1 MNLVIVESPAKCQK
15 IQGFLGAGWQVIAS
29 LGHIRALKQDLTAIG
44 LTNNFE
50 PSYEWIKEKA
60 KTIAQLKD
68 AAKGAK
74 QVYLCSDADREGHSI
89 AYSVCL
95 LLKLDPKT
103 ALRATFT
110 EITETAIK
118 HAIANPTQLDMNQV
132 HAQQARA
139 MLDMMIGF
147 TISPLLWK
155 HVAASLSAGRCQ
167 TPALRLVMEREQQI
181 ENFRSES
188 SWVLSMECNRS
199 RFIMDDE
206 LEDEE
211 SAVNYL
217 EQVHPQPIAT
227 VVQTSIRPWMESA
240 PPPLITSTFQQQASA
255 LYSINPKNAMKI
267 AQKLYEAGHITYM
280 RTDKAV
286 LSEEATANA
295 STWVKENYGEEYVQ
309 TNAMEAP
316 PKKAKNAKGAPKDGA
331 PKDGAPKDGAPK
343 AQSEATP
350 LKGQEAHEAI
360 RPTHVEQ
367 VEIEGD
373 AYEKKLYKL
382 IWQRAVQSVMSAAK
396 GETCRVQVQVK
407 DDEFLW
413 TSTEKRTIFDGWK
426 RAGAIKN
433 IDLEDEKEDT
443 TQLQWKYVSSLE
455 VGDEV
460 KWAHMTAEPK
470 ETKAHG
476 RFTEATLVRELE
488 HHGMGRPSTFASLL
502 STIQERGYV
511 EQKDIPGTNVLLT
524 EYSICPAQWP
534 ATKTQTKK
542 KVGAEKNKLVPT
554 ELGRSVLRFL
564 LQHFDDLFAYGFT
577 ATVEAQLDHVAQGL
591 TPWKQVLQDMWSL
604 YKERYQTLS
613 TTSATTVNNKV
624 KEFAVPNT
632 GLIKAVQSKKG
643 PLLLSEGKIKEDT
656 VFYGWPS
663 GIAFE
668 DMTAD
673 IAATFIQLKQSE
685 KDGSIIG
692 EYEGESIVKKT
703 GKFGTYI
710 QCGTVSIPYQEEAV
724 EKIIEKLAA
733 KKEVKQGEVTFKE
746 YVIRTGQYGPYI
758 MKTSLKKPQFV
769 SLPKGVNPTTL
780 TEKEVEAL
788 YKLGLEAKKSWKK
801 EKKI

>member
-29 LGHIRALKQDLTAIG
+29 LGHIRALQHDLKAIG
-44 LTNNFE
+44 IDSNFE
-50 PSYEWIKEKA
+50 PSYEWIKEKS
-60 KTIAQLKD
+60 KTIAQLKE
-68 AAKGAK
+68 AAKGVK
-74 QVYLCSDADREGHSI
+74 QVYLCGDKDREGEAIS
-89 AYSVCL
+89 YSVCL

-118 HAIANPTQLDMNQV
+118 HAIANPTHLDMNQV

-155 HVAASLSAGRCQ
+155 HVAISRSAKGLSAGRCQ

-188 SWVLSMECNRS
+188 SWTVLFEKKYAKNREDAQPV
-199 RFIMDDE
+199 RFVMDDE

-217 EQVHPQPIAT
+217 EQVHQQPIAI
-227 VVQTSIRPWMESA
+227 VQNTSIRPWSESA
-240 PPPLITSTFQQQASA
+240 PLPLITSTFQQQASA
-255 LYSINPKNAMKI
+255 LYNINPKNAMKI

-286 LSEEATANA
+286 LSEEAITNA

-309 TNAMEAP
+309 TNAIEAP
-316 PKKAKNAKGAPKDGA
+316 PKKEKKVKGQPKDAAPKDA
-331 PKDGAPKDGAPK
+331 APK
-343 AQSEATP
+343 A
-350 LKGQEAHEAI
+350 QEAHEAI

-367 VEIEGD
+367 VEIEGEP
-373 AYEKKLYKL
+373 YEKKLYKL
-382 IWQRAVQSVMSAAK
+382 IWQRTVQSVMSAAK
-396 GETCRVQVQVK
+396 GETCRVQVQLK
-407 DDEFLW
+407 EDEFLW
-413 TSTEKRTIFDGWK
+413 TSTVKRTTFDGWK

-443 TQLQWKYVSSLE
+443 TQTQWKYISTLTI
-455 VGDEV
+455 GDEV
-460 KWAHMTAEPK
+460 KWTHMMAEPK

-502 STIQERGYV
+502 ATIQERGYV
-511 EQKDIPGTNVLLT
+511 EQKDIPGTNVLRT

-534 ATKTQTKK
+534 ATKTQSNK

-591 TPWKQVLQDMWSL
+591 IPWKQVLQDMWRL
-604 YKERYQTLS
+604 YKDRYQSLS
-613 TTSATTVNNKV
+613 STSATITNNV
-624 KEFAVPNT
+624 KEFAAPS

-643 PLLLSEGKIKEDT
+643 PLLLSEGKTKEDT
-656 VFYGWPS
+656 VFYGWPT
-663 GIAFE
+663 GTLFE
-668 DMTAD
+668 DMTD
-673 IAATFIQLKQSE
+673 EIAIAFIRLKQSE
-685 KDGSIIG
+685 KDGSVIG
-692 EYEGESIVKKT
+692 EYEGEPIVKKT
-703 GKFGTYI
+703 GKFGVYI
-710 QCGTVSIPYQEEAV
+710 QCGTVSIPYQEEEV
-724 EKIIEKLAA
+724 EKTMEKIAA
-733 KKEVKQGEVTFKE
+733 KKEVKQSEVTFKE
-746 YVIRTGQYGPYI
+746 YIIRTGQYGPYI

-769 SLPKGVNPTTL
+769 SLPKGVNPVTL

-788 YKLGLEAKKSWKK
+788 YKLGMETKKSWKK

>member
-1 MNLVIVESPAKCQK
+1 
-15 IQGFLGAGWQVIAS
+15 
-29 LGHIRALKQDLTAIG
+29 
-44 LTNNFE
+44 
-50 PSYEWIKEKA
+50 
-60 KTIAQLKD
+60 
-68 AAKGAK
+68 
-74 QVYLCSDADREGHSI
+74 
-89 AYSVCL
+89 
-95 LLKLDPKT
+95 
-103 ALRATFT
+103 
-110 EITETAIK
+110 
-118 HAIANPTQLDMNQV
+118 
-132 HAQQARA
+132 
-139 MLDMMIGF
+139 
-147 TISPLLWK
+147 
-155 HVAASLSAGRCQ
+155 
-167 TPALRLVMEREQQI
+167 
-181 ENFRSES
+181 
-188 SWVLSMECNRS
+188 
-199 RFIMDDE
+199 
-206 LEDEE
+206 
-211 SAVNYL
+211 
-217 EQVHPQPIAT
+217 
-227 VVQTSIRPWMESA
+227 
-240 PPPLITSTFQQQASA
+240 
-255 LYSINPKNAMKI
+255 
-267 AQKLYEAGHITYM
+267 
-280 RTDKAV
+280 
-286 LSEEATANA
+286 
-295 STWVKENYGEEYVQ
+295 
-309 TNAMEAP
+309 MEAP
-316 PKKAKNAKGAPKDGA
+316 PKKAKKAKGGPKDGG
-331 PKDGAPKDGAPK
+331 PKDGGPKDGGPKDAAPK

-373 AYEKKLYKL
+373 PYEKKLYKL

-396 GETCRVQVQVK
+396 GEIARVQVQVK

-433 IDLEDEKEDT
+433 IDLNDEKEDT
-443 TQLQWKYVSSLE
+443 THTHTQSQWKYVSSLE

-460 KWAHMTAEPK
+460 KWTHMTAEPK
-470 ETKAHG
+470 ETKAQG

-613 TTSATTVNNKV
+613 STSVTIATNKV
-624 KEFAVPNT
+624 KEFAIPNK

-643 PLLLSEGKIKEDT
+643 PLLLSEGKTKEDT

-685 KDGSIIG
+685 KEGSIIG

>member
-15 IQGFLGAGWQVIAS
+15 IQGFLGAGWRVIAS

-44 LTNNFE
+44 LTTNFE

-60 KTIAQLKD
+60 KTIAQLKE

-74 QVYLCSDADREGHSI
+74 QVYLAADRDREGEAI

-188 SWVLSMECNRS
+188 SWVLSLECNRS

-286 LSEEATANA
+286 LSEEATMNA

-316 PKKAKNAKGAPKDGA
+316 PKKAKKAKGP
-331 PKDGAPKDGAPK
+331 PKDGAPK

-373 AYEKKLYKL
+373 PYEKKLYKL

-396 GETCRVQVQVK
+396 GEIARVQVQVK

-433 IDLEDEKEDT
+433 IDLNGNENDNDEKEDT
-443 TQLQWKYVSSLE
+443 SQTQSQWKYVSSLE

-460 KWAHMTAEPK
+460 KWTHMTAEPK
-470 ETKAHG
+470 ETKAQG

-502 STIQERGYV
+502 YTIQERGYV
-511 EQKDIPGTNVLLT
+511 EHKDIPGTNVLLT

-613 TTSATTVNNKV
+613 STSVTIATNKV
-624 KEFAVPNT
+624 KEFIIPNK

-643 PLLLSEGKIKEDT
+643 PLLLSEGKTKEDT

-668 DMTAD
+668 DMTEA

>member
-60 KTIAQLKD
+60 KTIAQLKE

-74 QVYLCSDADREGHSI
+74 QVYLAADRDREGEQI

-118 HAIANPTQLDMNQV
+118 HAIANPTNLDMNQV

-167 TPALRLVMEREQQI
+167 TPALRLVMEREKQI

-188 SWVLSMECNRS
+188 SWILNLESNRS

-217 EQVHPQPIAT
+217 EQVHQQPIAI
-227 VVQTSIRPWMESA
+227 VQNTTIRPWSESA
-240 PPPLITSTFQQQASA
+240 PSPLITSTFQQQASA
-255 LYSINPKNAMKI
+255 LYNINPKNAMKI

-286 LSEEATANA
+286 LSEEATMNA

-309 TNAMEAP
+309 TKSMEAT
-316 PKKAKNAKGAPKDGA
+316 PKKAKKTKGAPKAVDG
-331 PKDGAPKDGAPK
+331 

-373 AYEKKLYKL
+373 PYEKKLYKL
-382 IWQRAVQSVMSAAK
+382 IWQRAVQSVMSPAK
-396 GETCRVQVQVK
+396 GETCRVQIK
-407 DDEFLW
+407 IKEDEFTW
-413 TSTEKRTIFDGWK
+413 TSTAKRTIFEGWK

-433 IDLEDEKEDT
+433 LDLNDNDNENEKEDT
-443 TQLQWKYVSSLE
+443 TQWKYVSSLE
-455 VGDEV
+455 VGDEL
-460 KWAHMTAEPK
+460 KWTHIMAEPK
-470 ETKAHG
+470 ETKAQG

-488 HHGMGRPSTFASLL
+488 QHGMGRPSTFASLL

-511 EQKDIPGTNVLLT
+511 EQKDIPGMNVLLT
-524 EYSICPAQWP
+524 EYTLQPQQWP
-534 ATKTQTKK
+534 AKKTQTKK
-542 KVGAEKNKLVPT
+542 KVGIEKNKLVPT
-554 ELGRSVLRFL
+554 ELGRSVLQFL

-604 YKERYQTLS
+604 YKDRYQTLS
-613 TTSATTVNNKV
+613 STSASTVNNKV
-624 KEFAVPNT
+624 KEFVAPN
-632 GLIKAVQSKKG
+632 GSIKAIQSKKG
-643 PLLLSEGKIKEDT
+643 PLLLKEGKSKEDT

-668 DMTAD
+668 DMTEN
-673 IAATFIQLKQSE
+673 IATTFIQSKQSE

-692 EYEGESIVKKT
+692 EYEGESIIKKT
-703 GKFGTYI
+703 GKFGVYI
-710 QCGTVSIPYQEEAV
+710 QCGTVSIPYQEEAL
-724 EKIIEKLAA
+724 ENIIEKIAA
-733 KKEVKQGEVTFKE
+733 KKEVKQGEVAFKE

-769 SLPKGVNPTTL
+769 SLPKGVNPADL

-788 YKLGLEAKKSWKK
+788 YKLGLESKKSWKK
-801 EKKI
+801 KSS